1 MTSVVKG
8 QMQRAFNTILESI
21 GNALISFLKGVA
33 TPLQMLW
40 SAMLKKWRSR
50 RYSGEYLL
58 VSTVI
63 AHMRTDPRLACLQN
77 LPQDGHRLTM
87 QEWYGI
93 LSFVREHGLWFPWES
108 YFDDEDGGPFVK
120 LDITKRFLVFS
131 FCNITVALWR
141 RRDLF
146 TNDVLE
152 LVFSRFVVEPIIAT
166 RKDVRELLGLDLDDQ
181 QEEEYVDHGEDDQR

>member
-8 QMQRAFNTILESI
+8 QMRRAFDTILESI
-21 GNALISFLKGVA
+21 GYALLSFLKGCA

-40 SAMLKKWRSR
+40 SAMLKKWRYR
-50 RYSGEYLL
+50 RYTDEYRL

-63 AHMRTDPRLACLQN
+63 AHMRTDPRLACLQD
-77 LPQDGHRLTM
+77 LPQDGHRITM

-93 LSFVREHGLWFPWES
+93 LSFVREYDLWLPWEI

-120 LDITKRFLVFS
+120 LDITRRFLVFS
-131 FCNITVALWR
+131 FCNITVVLWR

-146 TNDVLE
+146 TDDVLE
-152 LVFSRFVVEPIIAT
+152 LVFSRFIVDPITAT
-166 RKDVRELLGLDLDDQ
+166 RKDVRELLGLDSDDQ
-181 QEEEYVDHGEDDQR
+181 QQEEYVDHGEDDQR